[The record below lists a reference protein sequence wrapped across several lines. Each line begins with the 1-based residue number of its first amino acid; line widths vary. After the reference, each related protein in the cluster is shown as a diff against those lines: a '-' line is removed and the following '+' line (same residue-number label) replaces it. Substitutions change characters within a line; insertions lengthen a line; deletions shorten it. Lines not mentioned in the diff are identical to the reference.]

1 MTKKK
6 SNLEKYLKVNDKYYD
21 KFRDLAAR
29 YTLAVCR
36 AIGAE
41 YIGYETKLNY
51 PHIKYKNKDYQAG
64 GFDPYFYT
72 DAKDLSDVLREELFD
87 ERTKTSSRASKKTS
101 KEKQN

>member
-6 SNLEKYLKVNDKYYD
+6 TNLEKYLKINDRYHS

-36 AIGAE
+36 AIKAE
-41 YIGYETKLNY
+41 YIGYETILNY
-51 PHIKYKNKDYQAG
+51 PHIKYKNKEYQAG

-72 DAKDLSDVLREELFD
+72 NAKDLADVLREELFD
-87 ERTKTSSRASKKTS
+87 ERTKTASRASKKAS